1 VVVEPGRLAPDRT
14 PVDAGAS
21 AGRGTQHVGEVHD
34 ETAASPHGSGDG
46 MQFGRVWRV
55 RVGHEPA
62 FSHGSV
68 GSPGILPGIA

>member
-1 VVVEPGRLAPDRT
+1 
-14 PVDAGAS
+14 
-21 AGRGTQHVGEVHD
+21 
-34 ETAASPHGSGDG
+34 